1 MKTTMYHKPVLLEA
15 CLEGL
20 ALKES
25 GTYVDAT
32 FGGGGHTKAILD
44 VLGDKGKVIAFDQ
57 DADAVENTWDDDR
70 LIFVHQNF
78 KYLHRFLRFHNI
90 EKVDGI
96 LADLGVSSHQLDT
109 GERGFSTRFDG
120 PLDMRMSD
128 TDLVTA
134 QEIINTFS
142 EESLATIFY
151 RYGELSNSRKIAA
164 RIVVERKKKAI
175 TTTAE
180 FKEILKPLVPLK
192 VQNKI
197 LAQIFQA
204 LRIEVNQELKALEAL
219 LEQSAEVLDENGR
232 LCMISYHS
240 LEDRLVKRFFKHGCF
255 DNEPEKD
262 EFGRTQIPLKKVGR
276 MILPTEKEIKQN
288 KRARSAKL
296 RIAEKR

>member
-78 KYLHRFLRFHNI
+78 KYLRRFLRFHNI

-142 EESLATIFY
+142 EESLAKIFY

-180 FKEILKPLVPLK
+180 FTEILKPLVPLK

-240 LEDRLVKRFFKHGCF
+240 LEDRLVKRFFQHGCF

>member
-78 KYLHRFLRFHNI
+78 KYLRRFLRFHNI

-180 FKEILKPLVPLK
+180 FTEILKPLVPLK

-240 LEDRLVKRFFKHGCF
+240 LEDRLVKRFFQHGCF

>member
-1 MKTTMYHKPVLLEA
+1 MKMTMYHKPVLLEA

-78 KYLHRFLRFHNI
+78 KYLRRFLRFHNI

-128 TDLVTA
+128 TGLVTA

-180 FKEILKPLVPLK
+180 FTEILKPLVPLK

-204 LRIEVNQELKALEAL
+204 LRIEVNQELKALEVL

-240 LEDRLVKRFFKHGCF
+240 LEDRLVKRFFQHGCF

>member
-1 MKTTMYHKPVLLEA
+1 MMTTMYHKPVLLEA

-78 KYLHRFLRFHNI
+78 KYLRRFLRFHNI
-90 EKVDGI
+90 VKVDGI

-180 FKEILKPLVPLK
+180 FTEILKPLVPLK

-240 LEDRLVKRFFKHGCF
+240 LEDRLVKRFFQHGCF

>member
-78 KYLHRFLRFHNI
+78 KYLRRFLRFHNI

-180 FKEILKPLVPLK
+180 FTEILKPLVPLK

-240 LEDRLVKRFFKHGCF
+240 LEDRLVKRFFQHGCF

-276 MILPTEKEIKQN
+276 MILPTEKEIKKN

>member
-1 MKTTMYHKPVLLEA
+1 MYHKPVLLEA

-78 KYLHRFLRFHNI
+78 KYLRRFLRFHNI

-142 EESLATIFY
+142 EESLAKIFY

-180 FKEILKPLVPLK
+180 FTEILKPLVPLK

-240 LEDRLVKRFFKHGCF
+240 LEDRLVKRFFQHGCF

-276 MILPTEKEIKQN
+276 MILPTEKEIKKN

>member
-180 FKEILKPLVPLK
+180 FTEILKPLVPLK

-240 LEDRLVKRFFKHGCF
+240 LEDRLVKRFFQHGCF

-276 MILPTEKEIKQN
+276 MILPTEKEIKKN

>member
-78 KYLHRFLRFHNI
+78 KYLRRFLRFHNI

-175 TTTAE
+175 ATTAE
-180 FKEILKPLVPLK
+180 FTEILKPLVPLK

-240 LEDRLVKRFFKHGCF
+240 LEDRLVKRFFQHGCF

-276 MILPTEKEIKQN
+276 MILPTEQEIKKN

>member
-57 DADAVENTWDDDR
+57 DADAVENTWDDER

-78 KYLHRFLRFHNI
+78 KYLRRFLRFHNI

-204 LRIEVNQELKALEAL
+204 LRIEVNQELKALEVL

-240 LEDRLVKRFFKHGCF
+240 LEDRLVKRFFQHGCF